1 MFFMEQKAMKKNF
14 GKILI
19 VDDDVDVL
27 QAAQVFLKQHVES
40 IRTEKN
46 PALIPQLLANE
57 TFDVILLD
65 MNFERDLSSGQE
77 GFFWL
82 KKILALDPQAVV
94 VLITAYGDV
103 GLAVRAIK
111 EGASDFVLKP
121 WQNEKLLATVSA
133 ALNLHSSRSEANNLR
148 RRQQQLSA
156 DLDHPFHD
164 FVGSC
169 AAMQNVFQTITKVA
183 ATDAN
188 VLIIGENGTGKELVA
203 RALHRQSARS
213 GEIFLAVDM
222 GGISET
228 LFESELFGHVKGSF
242 TDARSD
248 RIGRIELASGGTL
261 FLDEVG
267 NLPLGLQAKLLRALE
282 TRQVTRLGANAPIGV
297 DIRLICATNMPI
309 TELVNRKQFRQ
320 DLLYRINTVEIHLP
334 PLRERMDDLKP
345 LAEHF
350 TGQVCRKYQKATKT
364 ISEAALKKMAGYPW
378 PGNIRELKHALE
390 RAVILSD
397 APVLQPGDF
406 LFSHVSE
413 NTEELAFKDLNL
425 EQAEKT
431 LVLRALG
438 KFQGNISQAAR
449 ELGLTRAA
457 LYRRLGKYGL

>member
-1 MFFMEQKAMKKNF
+1 MKKNF
-14 GKILI
+14 GKVLI
-19 VDDDVDVL
+19 VDDDADVL
-27 QAAQVFLKQHVES
+27 QAATLLLKQHVDVVQA
-40 IRTEKN
+40 EKN
-46 PALIPQLLANE
+46 PARLPQILGSE

-65 MNFERDLSSGQE
+65 MNFERDVGSGQE

-82 KKILALDPQAVV
+82 KKILAVDPQAVV
-94 VLITAYGDV
+94 IFITAYGDI

-133 ALNLHSSRSEANNLR
+133 ALNLRFSRSENESLR
-148 RRQQQLSA
+148 RRQQQLSD
-156 DLDHPFHD
+156 DLDLPFHD
-164 FVGSC
+164 FVGISS
-169 AAMQNVFQTITKVA
+169 AMQKVLQTIAKVA

-203 RALHRQSARS
+203 RALHRQSARA

-248 RIGRIELASGGTL
+248 RVGRIELASGGTL
-261 FLDEVG
+261 FLDEIG
-267 NLPLGLQAKLLRALE
+267 NLPLGLQSKLLRVLE
-282 TRQVTRLGANAPIGV
+282 TRQITRLGSNRPVVV
-297 DIRLICATNMPI
+297 DIRLICATNMSGA
-309 TELVNRKQFRQ
+309 ELVDRKQFRQ

-334 PLRERMDDLKP
+334 PLRERPEDLQP

-350 TGQVCRKYQKATKT
+350 IGQICHKYHKEPKAIAETT
-364 ISEAALKKMAGYPW
+364 LKKLAKYHW
-378 PGNIRELKHALE
+378 PGNVRELKHAIE
-390 RAVILSD
+390 RAFILSD
-397 APVLQPGDF
+397 DSVLQPGDF
-406 LFSHVSE
+406 VFSQFPAGG
-413 NTEELAFKDLNL
+413 EELAFKDLNL
-425 EQAEKT
+425 EQAEEA
-431 LVLRALG
+431 LIRRALS
-438 KFQGNISQAAR
+438 KHLGNISQAAK

>member
-1 MFFMEQKAMKKNF
+1 MKKNF

-19 VDDDVDVL
+19 IDDDADVL
-27 QAAQVFLKQHVES
+27 QAAELFLKQHVEVV
-40 IRTEKN
+40 RTEKD
-46 PALIPQLLANE
+46 PARIPQLLQQE
-57 TFDVILLD
+57 TFNVILLD
-65 MNFERDLSSGQE
+65 MNFTRDVSSGKE

-82 KKILALDPQAVV
+82 EKILAIDPQAVV
-94 VLITAYGDV
+94 ILITAYGDV

-133 ALNLHSSRSEANNLR
+133 AMNLRASRTEAESLR

-156 DLDHPFHD
+156 DLDQPFHD
-164 FVGSC
+164 FIGTS
-169 AAMQNVFQTITKVA
+169 AAMQKVFQTITKVA

-203 RALHRQSARS
+203 RALHRHSARA
-213 GEIFLAVDM
+213 EDIFMAVDM

-267 NLPLGLQAKLLRALE
+267 NLPLGLQAKLLRVLE
-282 TRQVTRLGANAPIGV
+282 TRQIIRLGSNTPIDI

-309 TELVNRKQFRQ
+309 AELVNRKQFRQ

-334 PLRERMDDLKP
+334 PLRERADDLK
-345 LAEHF
+345 LLVDHF
-350 TGQVCRKYQKATKT
+350 TGQVCRKYQKTPKT
-364 ISEAALKKMAGYPW
+364 ISEAALKKLVTYPW
-378 PGNIRELKHALE
+378 PGNVRELKHALE
-390 RAVILSD
+390 RAVILSE
-397 APVLQPGDF
+397 ALVLQPADF
-406 LFSHVSE
+406 SFSQIAEGSE
-413 NTEELAFKDLNL
+413 ESSGQDLNL
-425 EQAEKT
+425 ELAEEKIIR
-431 LVLRALG
+431 RALN
-438 KFQGNISQAAR
+438 KFQGNISQAAK

-457 LYRRLGKYGL
+457 LYRRLEKYGL

>member
-1 MFFMEQKAMKKNF
+1 MMKKNS

-19 VDDDVDVL
+19 VDDDADVL
-27 QAAQVFLKQHVES
+27 QAAVLLLKQHVELV
-40 IRTEKN
+40 RGEKN
-46 PALIPQLLANE
+46 PALIPQLLKDE
-57 TFDVILLD
+57 VFDVILLD
-65 MNFERDLSSGQE
+65 MNFERDVSSGQE

-82 KKILALDPQAVV
+82 EKILAADPQAVV
-94 VLITAYGDV
+94 ILITAYGDV
-103 GLAVRAIK
+103 DLAVRAIK

-121 WQNEKLLATVSA
+121 WQNEKLLATVST
-133 ALNLHSSRSEANNLR
+133 ALQLRSSRFEAENLR

-156 DLDHPFHD
+156 DMDHPFHD
-164 FVGSC
+164 FIGSS
-169 AAMQNVFQTITKVA
+169 AAMQGIFQTIAKVA

-203 RALHRQSARS
+203 RALHRQSARAN
-213 GEIFLAVDM
+213 EIFLAVDM

-267 NLPLGLQAKLLRALE
+267 NLPLGLQAKLLRVLE
-282 TRQVTRLGANAPIGV
+282 TRQITRLGSNTPVQV

-309 TELVNRKQFRQ
+309 AELVNRKQFRQ
-320 DLLYRINTVEIHLP
+320 DLLYRVNTVEIHLP
-334 PLRERMDDLKP
+334 PLRERFADLKP
-345 LAEHF
+345 LAYHF
-350 TGQVCRKYQKATKT
+350 TNQACRKYQKAPKS
-364 ISEAALKKMAGYPW
+364 ISETALKKLTAYPW

-397 APVLQPGDF
+397 ALVLQPGDF
-406 LFSHVSE
+406 SFSHQLESA
-413 NTEELAFKDLNL
+413 EELAFKDLNL
-425 EQAEKT
+425 EQAEEI
-431 LVLRALG
+431 LVRRALS
-438 KFQGNISQAAR
+438 KYQGNISQAAK

-457 LYRRLGKYGL
+457 LYRRLEKYGL

>member
-1 MFFMEQKAMKKNF
+1 MNKNN

-19 VDDDVDVL
+19 VDDDRDVL
-27 QAAQVFLKQHVES
+27 QAAELFLKQHVE
-40 IRTEKN
+40 IVRTEKD
-46 PALIPQLLANE
+46 PTRIPQLLQAE
-57 TFDVILLD
+57 TFDIILLD
-65 MNFERDLSSGQE
+65 MNFTRDVSSGQE

-82 KKILALDPQAVV
+82 EKILAIDPLAVV
-94 VLITAYGDV
+94 ILITAYGDI

-133 ALNLHSSRSEANNLR
+133 ALNLRYSRFEAENLR

-156 DLDHPFHD
+156 DMDHPFHD
-164 FVGSC
+164 FVGSS
-169 AAMQNVFQTITKVA
+169 AGMQKVFQTITKVA

-188 VLIIGENGTGKELVA
+188 VLIIGANGTGKELVA
-203 RALHRQSARS
+203 RALHRHSIRAA
-213 GEIFLAVDM
+213 EIFLAVDM

-242 TDARSD
+242 TDARND

-267 NLPLGLQAKLLRALE
+267 NLPMGLQAKLLRVLE
-282 TRQVTRLGANAPIGV
+282 TRQITRLGSNTPVSV

-309 TELVNRKQFRQ
+309 VELVNRKQFRQ

-334 PLRERMDDLKP
+334 PLNERTDDLKP

-350 TGQVCRKYQKATKT
+350 IGQVCRKYQKTPKT
-364 ISEAALKKMAGYPW
+364 ISEAALKKLSTYHW
-378 PGNIRELKHALE
+378 PGNVRELKHALE
-390 RAVILSD
+390 RAIILSD
-397 APVLQPGDF
+397 APALQPGDF
-406 LFSHVSE
+406 IFSQIAESA
-413 NTEELAFKDLNL
+413 EEMAFKDLNL
-425 EQAEKT
+425 EQAEET
-431 LVLRALG
+431 LIRRALS
-438 KFQGNISQAAR
+438 KYQGNISQAAR

-457 LYRRLGKYGL
+457 LYRRLEKYGL